1 MSEKKRGRPRKV
13 EISPWDKKYYSL
25 DPKRDEQAYY
35 NLKQERL
42 YKGYAALYTLSFGKE
57 PNQKTKAM
65 VNKAVNAIIDR
76 I

>member
-1 MSEKKRGRPRKV
+1 MTERKRGRPKKLEV
-13 EISPWDKKYYSL
+13 SVWDKKYYSL

-42 YKGYAALYTLSFGKE
+42 YKGFATLFTLAFGKE
-57 PNQKTKAM
+57 PNQKDRGTI
-65 VNKAVNAIIDR
+65 NKAVNAIIDR

>member
-1 MSEKKRGRPRKV
+1 MSEKKRGRPRKI
-13 EISPWDKKYYSL
+13 EISHWDKKYYSL

-42 YKGYAALYTLSFGKE
+42 FKGFATIFTLAMDRE
-57 PNQKTKAM
+57 PNQKDVGTL
-65 VNKAVNAIIDR
+65 NKAVADIIDR